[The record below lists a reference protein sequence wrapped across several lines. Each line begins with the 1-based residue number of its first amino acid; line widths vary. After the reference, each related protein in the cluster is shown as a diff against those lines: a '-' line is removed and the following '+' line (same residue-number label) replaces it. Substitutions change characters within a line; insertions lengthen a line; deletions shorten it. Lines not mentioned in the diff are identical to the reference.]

1 MKEWTN
7 YWKSERTRN
16 NEQKIKHTMIV
27 NKEKTKEW
35 KIKNMKRQANEWNL
49 KKLNK
54 NKHEINCVN
63 KTGI

>member
-35 KIKNMKRQANEWNL
+35 KIKKQVNMQM
-49 KKLNK
+49 
-54 NKHEINCVN
+54 I
-63 KTGI
+63 II